1 MTDAI
6 NSNNRIKTPNQP
18 AQQNT
23 PKSTG
28 QSARSAAP
36 SAPASAVVDLSSD
49 RLLDQ
54 VEQTPQVDQNR
65 VDSIKAALA
74 NGEYRPD
81 PQVIAQKF
89 AEIEKLL
96 P

>member
-6 NSNNRIKTPNQP
+6 NTNNRIKTPVQP
-18 AQQNT
+18 TQQGAQ
-23 PKSTG
+23 KSTG
-28 QSARSAAP
+28 KAAKTM
-36 SAPASAVVDLSSD
+36 SGDAASTVVDLSSD
-49 RLLDQ
+49 RLMDQ
-54 VEQTPQVDQNR
+54 VGQIPEVNQSR

-74 NGEYRPD
+74 NGEYQPD
-81 PQVIAQKF
+81 AKIIAQKF

>member
-6 NSNNRIKTPNQP
+6 NSNNRIKAPNQA
-18 AQQNT
+18 AQQSPRKPADKT
-23 PKSTG
+23 STE
-28 QSARSAAP
+28 AP
-36 SAPASAVVDLSSD
+36 NAPASAVVELSSES
-49 RLLDQ
+49 LMDQ
-54 VEQTPQVDQNR
+54 VGQLPEINQSR

-74 NGEYRPD
+74 NGDYQPD
-81 PQVIAQKF
+81 PQLIAKKF